1 MEKYTL
7 EEIAKHNTEESLW
20 LIINGKVYDVT
31 KFLEEH
37 PGGPK
42 AFLNRGGKDAT
53 RAFNSIQN
61 HAASPDLPAF
71 METLCVGEV
80 EVPVDEQKE
89 ED

>member
-20 LIINGKVYDVT
+20 LIINEKVYDVT

-42 AFLNRGGKDAT
+42 ALLKRGGKDAT
-53 RAFNSIQN
+53 GAFNSIHN
-61 HAASPDLPAF
+61 HVANKDLPAF

-80 EVPVDEQKE
+80 QVEE